1 VKIHITVERNGKVFG
16 VDIEPHFD
24 DLERLPVEDFITR
37 YIEPAFAYLKNEVKE
52 QNASLS

>member
-1 VKIHITVERNGKVFG
+1 MKIHITVERNGKVFG